1 MPMPWSRDPLA
12 TEATSRSSSKI
23 NSSASK
29 RDVAP
34 SAVAGAVQH
43 TSHQDMSSTN
53 GKTSVAATGSSSR
66 LHAATLLLSCAE
78 PGSVIA
84 ELSTLLY
91 GLGCRILESDQ
102 FTDTGSGY
110 FFQRIHFDYSS
121 IITGVTNTPV
131 LEQSIAD
138 LASRFELDW
147 NIQYSNRIKRVAVL
161 VSKIDHCLFDLLIRR
176 KSEELKCEIPV
187 VVSNH
192 PDLKHIADMFGV
204 PFVHLPLDKDLPDG
218 KAQQEA
224 EIERVL
230 QEYKIDVLVLARY
243 MQIFTPEFCSR
254 HAQHTINIHH
264 SFLPAFEGARPYHR
278 AHERGVKLIGATA
291 HYATGDL
298 DAGPIIE
305 QNIARITHR
314 DSVADMIRKGRDL
327 ERLVLARAVRWHL
340 DDRILVH
347 GNKTVVFED

>member
-43 TSHQDMSSTN
+43 TSHQDTISPHS
-53 GKTSVAATGSSSR
+53 KPSVAATGSSSR

-121 IITGVTNTPV
+121 IITGGH
-131 LEQSIAD
+131 QHAG
-138 LASRFELDW
+138 AGA
-147 NIQYSNRIKRVAVL
+147 YSNRIKRVAVL